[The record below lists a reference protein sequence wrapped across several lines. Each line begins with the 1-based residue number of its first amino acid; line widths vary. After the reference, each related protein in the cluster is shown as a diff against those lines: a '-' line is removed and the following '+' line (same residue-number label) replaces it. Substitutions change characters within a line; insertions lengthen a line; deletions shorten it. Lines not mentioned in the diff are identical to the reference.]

1 MMNVEE
7 EAQNLGIARWDR
19 ENGHEEKDIDL
30 DCKVLNAEIRD
41 NTFSRKSTLL
51 VLGWERYMRWVL
63 IVLAVVGI
71 AVSSL
76 ALREHYRTDASPCS
90 INERWDC
97 GIVNHSPYAVLF
109 GIPVAVIG
117 IAGYLLLGILAF
129 QKAYGL
135 MLVAALSGL
144 GFALYLAHIES
155 AVLGVWCIYC
165 VISLGVISVVSLLVL
180 GTVGVNLLL
189 RSRKM
194 I

>member
-1 MMNVEE
+1 
-7 EAQNLGIARWDR
+7 
-19 ENGHEEKDIDL
+19 
-30 DCKVLNAEIRD
+30 
-41 NTFSRKSTLL
+41 
-51 VLGWERYMRWVL
+51 MRWVL

-97 GIVNHSPYAVLF
+97 GIVNHSPYALLF
-109 GIPVAVIG
+109 GVPVAVIG

-129 QKAYGL
+129 RKAYRL
-135 MLVAALSGL
+135 MLVAALGGL

-180 GTVGVNLLL
+180 STVGVNLLL